1 MWEFKE
7 KEMKS
12 LLNNY
17 FVEKKKLETEIE
29 EKDGE
34 REELIIRLKFLEQEN
49 ERANREL
56 IRWKERL

>member
-29 EKDGE
+29 EKDG
-34 REELIIRLKFLEQEN
+34 
-49 ERANREL
+49 
-56 IRWKERL
+56 